1 MAGVVLGYGLITLS
15 FVLAWIIVMA
25 IALWLGTRK
34 WFIKRIVK
42 WSNTMTQLLLEEE
55 DEE

>member
-1 MAGVVLGYGLITLS
+1 MAGVILGYGLITLS
-15 FVLAWIIVMA
+15 FVLAWVIVMA

-34 WFIKRIVK
+34 WAIKRMVK
-42 WSNTMTQLLLEEE
+42 WSNTMTKLLLEED